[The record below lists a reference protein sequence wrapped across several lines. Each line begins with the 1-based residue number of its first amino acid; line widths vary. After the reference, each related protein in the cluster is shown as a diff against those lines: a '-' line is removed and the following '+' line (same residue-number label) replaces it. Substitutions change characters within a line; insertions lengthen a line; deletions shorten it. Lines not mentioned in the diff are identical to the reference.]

1 MRFVP
6 KIERKEWHEKA
17 LDAAATGA
25 DLGSLLELFTETK
38 ETERLAKRVRG
49 SSREALKNVSH
60 YFTEPAAKRLEKN
73 HPDLAASLW
82 CAQGMRIVDAKKSKY
97 YDAALSNFER
107 ARDCYQRAGLA
118 AEWEKTVRHVSSLHF
133 RKSGFMNGFQALA
146 AGAKRVEQPSFLE
159 RAKARWGE
167 RHRNHS

>member
-1 MRFVP
+1 MEQQRVQTSVHCWNCSP
-6 KIERKEWHEKA
+6 
-17 LDAAATGA
+17 
-25 DLGSLLELFTETK
+25 
-38 ETERLAKRVRG
+38 RLKRQSGWRNYRG
-49 SSREALKNVSH
+49 SSHEALKKVSH
-60 YFTEPAAKRLEKN
+60 YFTEPAAKRLEKD

-107 ARDCYQRAGLA
+107 ARGCYQRAGLA
-118 AEWEKTVRHVSSLHF
+118 TGWEKTVRQVSSLHF